1 MNLHHDREAFEELI
15 IGASNELAIP
25 TNVIEKDYYVTI
37 TLKALAEKLEDMVFK
52 GGTSLTK
59 CYQLLDRFSED
70 IDISYTAESGIPGEA
85 RKKQLKKAVVSIM
98 EELNFPITNID
109 TIRSRRHYNCYRA
122 SYPSIYEKLN
132 ILKPELVVE
141 TYVALLPFPTTKRMV
156 DNYIYRFL
164 NKIDRLDLAE
174 TYDLMPF
181 EITTQT
187 IERTLIDKVFA
198 LCDYYMQGEIERHS
212 RHLYDIH
219 KIVNAIGI
227 TDELVKLI
235 PEVRK
240 VRSELAICPS
250 AKEGVCVTNI
260 LNEIIDSQVYRKD
273 YEDITLGLL
282 FIPETYDTV
291 IQSMKQLAD
300 SGIWNETYEE
310 IV

>member
-15 IGASNELAIP
+15 VGAANELAIP

-37 TLKALAEKLEDMVFK
+37 TLKALSKKLKDMVFK

-70 IDISYTAESGIPGEA
+70 IDISYTAESGTPGDA
-85 RKKQLKKAVVSIM
+85 RKRQLKKAVVVTM
-98 EELNFPITNID
+98 EELGFPITNLD
-109 TIRSRRHYNCYRA
+109 MTRSRRHYNCYRA
-122 SYPSIYEKLN
+122 TYPSMYEQSN

-164 NKIDRLDLAE
+164 NKINRLDLAE

-187 IERTLIDKVFA
+187 IERTLADKVFA

-212 RHLYDIH
+212 RHLYDIY
-219 KIVNAIGI
+219 KIVNAVGI
-227 TDELVKLI
+227 TEELAKLV
-235 PEVRK
+235 PEVRA
-240 VRSELAICPS
+240 VRSQLSICPS
-250 AKEGVCVTNI
+250 AKEGVCVTDI
-260 LNEIIDSQVYRKD
+260 LNEMIESQAYRKD
-273 YEDITLGLL
+273 YEEITLGLL
-282 FIPETYDTV
+282 FVPETYDTV
-291 IQSMKQLAD
+291 IQSIKQLAD
-300 SGIWNETYEE
+300 SGIWN
-310 IV
+310 